1 MINWNRLIRKTSHP
15 RSLLAKI
22 AAGYIT
28 VLLTVGCIIYI
39 GIHEW
44 REIRSIETNV
54 RQINRQKRTI
64 RNVYMK
70 MLELSLFCD
79 IFTEWDE
86 KDFNTYLK
94 QKSAVDSLLYGLQEL
109 HPNARID
116 SIRILWKDKEQ
127 SMLQIKE
134 IMRKQQQAGR
144 EIAGQLPQTAGQSP
158 PKKTGRKG
166 GFLKRLFGKK
176 EKTETSPNASALHA
190 LNRTIADRQRQ
201 YARQLG
207 IDFAQGEYT
216 IHIDPDDWVEPKMLE
231 ELYKKAKSEHA
242 DMVICDYYVNRHD
255 NQYHEVQKP
264 TALDAETVLHDIFR
278 GLHANCWNK
287 LIRRSCY
294 TEYDIRFP
302 ENLSYREDFCVIT
315 QLLLHPI
322 KISYINQALYHYA
335 QNPNQTSISFAK
347 NEKTLHDQLTV
358 VENVRSYLNGK
369 YPECL
374 NTLRADVACWL
385 IESGFKDAN
394 EIRAEYSDLLNAGVI
409 MSLPKN
415 RRIKIFISFFLGKS
429 VFHHIHHY
437 ISVIKHK
444 WKNH

>member
-1 MINWNRLIRKTSHP
+1 MIPSISVISPIYNMERL
-15 RSLLAKI
+15 
-22 AAGYIT
+22 
-28 VLLTVGCIIYI
+28 
-39 GIHEW
+39 
-44 REIRSIETNV
+44 
-54 RQINRQKRTI
+54 
-64 RNVYMK
+64 
-70 MLELSLFCD
+70 LSKC
-79 IFTEWDE
+79 
-86 KDFNTYLK
+86 
-94 QKSAVDSLLYGLQEL
+94 
-109 HPNARID
+109 ID
-116 SIRILWKDKEQ
+116 SILAQTFNDFELILIDDGSTDRSGVICDKYATRDSRIKV
-127 SMLQIKE
+127 IH
-134 IMRKQQQAGR
+134 
-144 EIAGQLPQTAGQSP
+144 
-158 PKKTGRKG
+158 KKNEGV
-166 GFLKRLFGKK
+166 
-176 EKTETSPNASALHA
+176 S
-190 LNRTIADRQRQ
+190 I
-201 YARQLG
+201 ARQLG